1 MKIVVLKFGGT
12 SVGTIKKIKKVAE
25 IIVAYKRKNYKVV
38 VVSSAMSGVTNE
50 FIKKSFE
57 ISNNFSSSE
66 HDVLVSTGEQVACSL
81 IAGRLIHKGFK
92 SRSWLSWQIPILTVG
107 AYKNS
112 RINQINKTKLIKYLR
127 EGGIPIITGFQ
138 GVNND
143 NRITTIGR
151 GGSDASAIMFAKFLK
166 AVRCIIY
173 TDVEGVYT
181 TDPNK
186 LKKAKKIK
194 VISYEEMLEMAS
206 LGAKVMQ
213 PVSIQ
218 DARLNRIDIEVKSS
232 FKNKS
237 GTLITKRSNIVN
249 NKIVTGISLTQNDS
263 KVSLIGVKDKPGVAA
278 AIFKP
283 LSQNLINVDMVVQNI
298 SANGRETDLT
308 FTIKSN
314 DLSKTKKIIQENKY
328 INYRKLIFEK
338 GVSKISVIGVGM
350 ITTPGVTF
358 RMFQTLADKQINIK
372 VISTSEIKISVLI
385 DKKNT
390 HRALTALHKEF
401 NLDHKRWAL
410 DLLEILKEEKQKK

>member
-12 SVGTIKKIKKVAE
+12 SVGTIKKIKRVAE
-25 IIVAYKRKNYKVV
+25 IIANYKKKKYKVI

-50 FIKKSFE
+50 LIKKSSE
-57 ISNNFSSSE
+57 ISKNFSNSE
-66 HDVLVSTGEQVACSL
+66 HDVLVSSGEQIACSL
-81 IAGRLIHKGFK
+81 IAGRLVHKKFK
-92 SRSWLSWQIPILTVG
+92 SRSWISWQVPIITVG
-107 AYKNS
+107 SHKNA
-112 RINQINKTKLIKYLR
+112 RINQIYKNRIIKYLKD
-127 EGGIPIITGFQ
+127 GGIPIITGFQ
-138 GVNND
+138 GINNE

-151 GGSDASAIMFAKFLK
+151 GGSDASAIMLAKFFK
-166 AVRCIIY
+166 AEKCIIY

-218 DARLNRIDIEVKSS
+218 DARLNRINIEVKSS
-232 FKNKS
+232 FKKKS
-237 GTLITKRSNIVN
+237 GTLITKKSNLIN
-249 NKIVTGISLTQNDS
+249 YKIVTGISSTQNDS

-283 LSQNLINVDMVVQNI
+283 LSKNLINVDMVVQNI
-298 SANGRETDLT
+298 SAYGKETDLT
-308 FTIKSN
+308 FTIKTE
-314 DLSKTKKIIQENKY
+314 DLKKTKKIIEENTA

-338 GVSKISVIGVGM
+338 GVSKISIIGVGM

-358 RMFQTLADKQINIK
+358 RMFQTLANKRINIK

-390 HRALTALHKEF
+390 QKALIALHKEF
-401 NLDHKRWAL
+401 KLDQ
-410 DLLEILKEEKQKK
+410 LK